1 VTAPARRPLG
11 PEDLVVEEALVPTDG
26 SQRRLDQ
33 VVSAVFAALPTR
45 AGARKACDRG
55 EIAVDGMVSEPS
67 RFVSSGQLLQRL
79 AGAADAP
86 EERHVPLPVVYEDDA
101 LAVIVKP
108 SGMPT
113 SGAWARTV
121 DRFLPGNVSRS
132 PLADA
137 LPRPRPVHRL
147 DAPTQGLLLV
157 AKTRGAH
164 AALGQAFERH
174 EVHKRYR
181 AIAIGRLEGEGAV
194 ELPVEGRAARSRWV
208 SLRVDRAL
216 RSEWISTV
224 ALYPET
230 GRTHQ
235 LRRHLASLGHPIL
248 GDEAYGLPRTTLRG
262 KGLFLVADE
271 VAFAHPLTREPMRF
285 ELPEPAKFGSFRDR
299 EARRWARWHAGEAA
313 SAELSRAGPR

>member
-1 VTAPARRPLG
+1 MTTPARRPLG
-11 PEDLVVEEALVPTDG
+11 PDDVVVEEAPVPADAPP
-26 SQRRLDQ
+26 RLDQ
-33 VVSAVFAALPTR
+33 AVAAVFAALPTR
-45 AGARKACDRG
+45 ASARKACERG
-55 EIAVDGMVSEPS
+55 EIAVDGVVSEPS
-67 RFVSSGQLLQRL
+67 RLVVPGQVLQRL
-79 AGAADAP
+79 AGADEAS

-121 DRFLPGNVSRS
+121 DRFLPGNVARS
-132 PLADA
+132 SLPDA

-164 AALGQAFERH
+164 AALGQMFERH

-181 AIAIGRLEGEGAV
+181 AIAVGRLEGEGVV
-194 ELPVEGRAARSRWV
+194 EVPVEGRAARSRWV
-208 SLRVDRAL
+208 SLRVDPAL
-216 RSEWISTV
+216 KSGWITTV
-224 ALYPET
+224 ALFPET

-248 GDEAYGLPRTTLRG
+248 GDEAYGLPGTTLRG

-271 VAFAHPLTREPMRF
+271 VAFAHPTTGAALRF
-285 ELPEPAKFGSFRDR
+285 ELPEPQKFASFRDR
-299 EARRWARWHAGEAA
+299 EARRWARW
-313 SAELSRAGPR
+313 RADPEGAPPV